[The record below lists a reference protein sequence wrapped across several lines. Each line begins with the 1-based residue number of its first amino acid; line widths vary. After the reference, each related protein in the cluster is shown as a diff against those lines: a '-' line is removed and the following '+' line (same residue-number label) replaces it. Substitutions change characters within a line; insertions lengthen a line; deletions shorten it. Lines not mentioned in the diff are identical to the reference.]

1 MLGGDSGEW
10 DFGLE
15 IASNLVLSYM
25 RELFLR
31 AMLGGAMLAGWSAGG
46 AAAWGQM
53 HKVAKPEQVV
63 RAVGVY
69 EWTGDMAKPTASRL
83 IPVSISVEGK
93 LEDAGVYVARPVPF
107 ALLSGNVYEL
117 QDAGAEKGMLE
128 LVYARHLQAENATG
142 DMAYDDG
149 WFGYGSVKPLA
160 APKKVVKLKPS
171 KTLPVLTS
179 STGSTNSAGSTNS
192 TTDTGHSQAGNK
204 TSGDGAAGGS
214 GSASDSANDPDRPT
228 MKRRSSG
235 TSGTSDDS
243 AGSGGTAS
251 SGSTSTSTAS
261 TQGAGQSTGSTP
273 ADDPD
278 RPTMKRR
285 SDSSAGSE
293 GTTDSTSSTP
303 ASTTSTSSTTSG
315 QADDPDR
322 PTMKRRSSDSTD
334 STTGG
339 TASGGSSGSSGSSGS
354 VPADDPDRPTLKRHS
369 VEDAKKAKNSG
380 NDIARASGTGSLNDD
395 PDRPNLHHGK
405 PTRTM
410 TEAELPKLV
419 GLPADLHQ
427 MVAVSDAANREPHEF
442 ALALDDATERA
453 TVLAKMEGMARAQ
466 LAAYKG
472 FAGSSAG
479 TAAAPLPAVKKVT
492 AAAKS
497 RRAAA
502 PAAAPQVALLDE
514 QLKAYTLSYGGA
526 ATYVFSAHTAGTGAA
541 LRYVTVVAQ
550 ADGLGELKPVIQS
563 VTDAAHMDNTPRMRL
578 VGVVDVEASNRAS
591 LLFELRGQSSRQ
603 FGLYRVIAAH
613 AEQVFLTGT
622 TQ

>member
-1 MLGGDSGEW
+1 MLGG
-10 DFGLE
+10 
-15 IASNLVLSYM
+15 VV
-25 RELFLR
+25 
-31 AMLGGAMLAGWSAGG
+31 LAGWCASG

-69 EWTGDMAKPTASRL
+69 EWTGDMNKPTASRL
-83 IPVSISVEGK
+83 IPVSIFIDGK

-117 QDAGAEKGMLE
+117 QDAGVDKGMLD
-128 LVYARHLQAENATG
+128 LVFARHLQAENATG

-160 APKKVVKLKPS
+160 VAKLKPASKLKPS
-171 KTLPVLTS
+171 KTQPVLVS
-179 STGSTNSAGSTNS
+179 SKGSTGSTST
-192 TTDTGHSQAGNK
+192 GNA
-204 TSGDGAAGGS
+204 GAAN
-214 GSASDSANDPDRPT
+214 DSANDPDRPS

-235 TSGTSDDS
+235 SSGD
-243 AGSGGTAS
+243 AGGTAS
-251 SGSTSTSTAS
+251 SGGSSSGAGSSTASGAGTDTAS
-261 TQGAGQSTGSTP
+261 TQGSGSTT

-285 SDSSAGSE
+285 SDSTGGSDSSGSAGGSST
-293 GTTDSTSSTP
+293 GTTDSTT
-303 ASTTSTSSTTSG
+303 ASTTSTGSVP
-315 QADDPDR
+315 ADDPDR
-322 PTMKRRSSDSTD
+322 PTMKRRPSDSSDTD
-334 STTGG
+334 STGGSGG
-339 TASGGSSGSSGSSGS
+339 TASSGGSTGS

-369 VEDAKKAKNSG
+369 AADAKRGSG
-380 NDIARASGTGSLNDD
+380 NDVADVSGTGSLNDD

-405 PTRTM
+405 PTQMM

-419 GLPADLHQ
+419 GLPPDIHQ
-427 MVAVSDAANREPHEF
+427 MVAVSDAVNREPHEF
-442 ALALDDATERA
+442 ALALDDATEKA
-453 TVLAKMEGMARAQ
+453 VVLGKMQGMARAQ

-472 FAGSSAG
+472 FLPGA
-479 TAAAPLPAVKKVT
+479 AAAPAPAVKKV
-492 AAAKS
+492 AAGAKP
-497 RRAAA
+497 RRAAK
-502 PAAAPQVALLDE
+502 PMAAASVALIDE
-514 QLKAYTLSYGGA
+514 QLKAYMLSYGGA
-526 ATYVFSAHTAGTGAA
+526 ATYVYSAHTAGTGAA

-550 ADGLGELKPVIQS
+550 ADGLGELKPAIQN
-563 VTDAAHMDNTPRMRL
+563 VTDAAHLDNTPRMRL

-613 AEQVFLTGT
+613 SDQIFLTGT